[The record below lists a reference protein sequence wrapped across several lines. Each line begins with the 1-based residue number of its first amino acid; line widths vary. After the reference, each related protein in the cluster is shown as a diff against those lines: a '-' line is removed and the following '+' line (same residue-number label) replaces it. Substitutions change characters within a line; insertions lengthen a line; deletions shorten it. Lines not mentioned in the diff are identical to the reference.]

1 MCTGAKRNYER
12 SLLEECTMAHMHSLK
27 EPLLKPCLLETAD
40 AGPKVVAALRS
51 QGFPSAESARTGRFA
66 RVQGRSIAIGDV
78 VLYRGDDHDDLRVGQ
93 VYFHAICGGE
103 MLTCLSHWP
112 LKQAA
117 SQWRK
122 VVVENESCT
131 VVPSTWLLQPC
142 IYTPA
147 PLGKVA
153 TVLMPAEHHRP

>member
-1 MCTGAKRNYER
+1 
-12 SLLEECTMAHMHSLK
+12 MAHINSLK
-27 EPLLKPCLLETAD
+27 DPVLKPSLLETAE

-78 VLYRGDDHDDLRVGQ
+78 VLYRGDGHDDLRVGQ

-103 MLTCLSHWP
+103 MFACLSHWP
-112 LKQAA
+112 LKRAA

-122 VVVENESCT
+122 VVVENESCA
-131 VVPSTWLLQPC
+131 VVPSTWLLQSC

>member
-1 MCTGAKRNYER
+1 MV
-12 SLLEECTMAHMHSLK
+12 HMNSLK
-27 EPLLKPCLLETAD
+27 EPFLKPCLPHAVP
-40 AGPKVVAALRS
+40 ACSKVVAALRS

-66 RVQGRSIAIGDV
+66 RVLGRSIAIGAV

-103 MLTCLSHWP
+103 MLACLSHWP
-112 LKQAA
+112 LKRAA

-122 VVVENESCT
+122 VVVENECA
-131 VVPSTWLLQPC
+131 VVPSTLLLQSC